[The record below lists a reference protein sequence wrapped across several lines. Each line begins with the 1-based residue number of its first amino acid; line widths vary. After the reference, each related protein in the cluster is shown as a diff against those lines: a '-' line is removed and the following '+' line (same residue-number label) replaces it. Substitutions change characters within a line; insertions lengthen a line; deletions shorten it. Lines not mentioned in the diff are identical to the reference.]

1 MLARTRSSA
10 AASARRDVSA
20 YGEIALVLQG
30 GGALGSYQA
39 GVFQGLAE
47 ANIEPGWIAGISIGA
62 LNTAIIAGNAPDKRL
77 DALKGFW
84 TAISRA
90 EDGFGAA
97 ASEMLR
103 AMGLDAAARR
113 FSSGWSAWR
122 TIWEGQSA
130 FFSPARHYP
139 LSAFDRKLPDE
150 VGYYSIAPMLA
161 TLERFA
167 DFDRINDGD
176 IRVSVGAVNVR
187 DGNFA
192 YFDNRRMRLEPRH
205 FLASGALPPAFPAIE
220 IDGEYY
226 WDGGIVSNTPLVEV
240 LREVRE
246 KDVLVFQ
253 VDLWSSRGRLPSDLA
268 DVEERIKDIR
278 FSSRT
283 RAITDMMHERR
294 SRANVIRELLEMIPP
309 GTGAARDT
317 LDRARML
324 GALGRVNIFH
334 LIYQNKSFEGYYKD
348 AEFSHATM
356 LEHWESGLAD
366 MRRSL
371 ARHDWLEVPSREV
384 GFVTH
389 DVHRRRA
396 GLECAGQR
404 GDHPQ

>member
-1 MLARTRSSA
+1 MTTQAPKPPAAPARH
-10 AASARRDVSA
+10 DVSA

-62 LNTAIIAGNAPDKRL
+62 LNTAIIAGNAPEKRL

-84 TAISRA
+84 TTISRA
-90 EDGFGAA
+90 EDGVGAA
-97 ASEMLR
+97 GSQMLR

-113 FSSGWSAWR
+113 FTSGWSAWR
-122 TIWEGQSA
+122 TIWEGQNA
-130 FFSPARHYP
+130 FFSPARHHVF
-139 LSAFDRKLPDE
+139 SAFDRKRPDE
-150 VGYYSIAPMLA
+150 VGHYSIAPMLA

-192 YFDNRRMRLEPRH
+192 YFDNRMMRLEPRH

-226 WDGGIVSNTPLVEV
+226 WDGGIVSNTPLMEV
-240 LREVRE
+240 LREAHE

-253 VDLWSSRGRLPSDLA
+253 VDLWSARGRLPGDLA

-283 RAITDMMHERR
+283 RAITGMMQERR

-309 GTGAARDT
+309 GSGGSDT
-317 LDRARML
+317 LDRARAL
-324 GALGRVNIFH
+324 GALGTVNIFH

-356 LEHWESGLAD
+356 LEHWESGLTD

-371 ARHDWLEVPSREV
+371 ARGGWLELPSREI

-389 DVHRRRA
+389 DVHRRQA
-396 GLECAGQR
+396 GAECAGRR
-404 GDHPQ
+404 GDHPH